1 MQIHINP
8 FSKLEKRRRE
18 FINRYEGRYDEFGFD
33 LDTFI
38 NWEFFFRFLYED
50 YFKVQVIGIENIP
63 AEGRA
68 VLVGNHSGGLPIDAF
83 MTNSAV
89 YNLHPKPR
97 RIRCLSLKCLRE
109 IPILKDIVT
118 GMGGVPASFSVAREL
133 LLNDELV
140 MFYPEG
146 PRGTGKLFS
155 QRYRLNDFDPGFVKA
170 AMETGSPIIP
180 ITVVGADELYPIFK
194 NLKSLAHFLHM
205 PYFPL
210 TPGFPWLPLFTSC
223 VPLPIRLL
231 IKIGKPIHL
240 NYPSE
245 KVSDKKLRLRVT
257 REIQFQIQREINS
270 LLRQRKSP
278 LAGWDL
284 ETIEKTDL
292 R

>member
-1 MQIHINP
+1 MQIHLNP
-8 FSKLEKRRRE
+8 FSNNLEKTQRE

-33 LDTFI
+33 LDSFI
-38 NWEFFFRFLYED
+38 ICEFFFRFLFEN

-63 AEGRA
+63 EAGRA

-83 MTNSAV
+83 MTNSAI
-89 YNLHPKPR
+89 YNLHPHPR

-109 IPILKDIVT
+109 VPILKDIVT
-118 GMGGVPASFSVAREL
+118 GMGGVPASFSVAQNL
-133 LLNDELV
+133 LLDDELV

-170 AMETGSPIIP
+170 AMATGSPIIP

-194 NLKSLAHFLHM
+194 NLKGLARLLHM

-210 TPGFPWLPLFTSC
+210 TPLFPWFPLFISC
-223 VPLPIRLL
+223 IPLPIRML
-231 IKIGKPIHL
+231 IKIGKPIYL
-240 NYPSE
+240 NYPAE
-245 KVSDKKLRLRVT
+245 EVSNKRLRLRVT
-257 REIQFQIQREINS
+257 REIQFQIQKELNT
-270 LLRQRKSP
+270 LLSQRKSP

-284 ETIEKTDL
+284 ESLNKT
-292 R
+292 